1 MRRKHMNKITV
12 NIRLFGAFRK
22 YGEVAVL
29 EAPAGVGI
37 NELKELLSNWIGG
50 MERSLVA
57 GSVFANEN
65 EVLSAGAVIE
75 KDADLAVLPP
85 VCGG

>member
-1 MRRKHMNKITV
+1 MKTIKV
-12 NIRLFGAFRK
+12 SIRLFGAFRK

-37 NELKELLSNWIGG
+37 DELKELLSKWIGG
-50 MERSLVA
+50 MEAPLVA
-57 GSVFANEN
+57 DSVFANER
-65 EVLSAGAVIE
+65 EVLAAGAVIE
-75 KDADLAVLPP
+75 KDANLAVLPP

>member
-1 MRRKHMNKITV
+1 MKTITKTITIS
-12 NIRLFGAFRK
+12 IRLFGAFRK

-29 EAPAGVGI
+29 EAPAGVGMD
-37 NELKELLSNWIGG
+37 ELKELLSRWIGG
-50 MERSLVA
+50 MEAPLVA
-57 GSVFANEN
+57 ASVFANEK
-65 EVLSAGAVIE
+65 EVLAAGAVLE

>member
-1 MRRKHMNKITV
+1 MKTITV
-12 NIRLFGAFRK
+12 SIRLFGAFRK

-37 NELKELLSNWIGG
+37 DELKELLSKWIGG
-50 MERSLVA
+50 MEASLVA
-57 GSVFANEN
+57 DSVFANEK
-65 EVLSAGAVIE
+65 EVLAAGAVIE
-75 KDADLAVLPP
+75 KDANLAVLPP

>member
-1 MRRKHMNKITV
+1 MNTITV

-29 EAPAGVGI
+29 EAPAGVGLD
-37 NELKELLSNWIGG
+37 ELKELLSTWIGG
-50 MERSLVA
+50 MEAPLVA
-57 GSVFANEN
+57 DSVFADEK
-65 EVLSAGAVIE
+65 EVLAAGVVIE
-75 KDADLAVLPP
+75 KDASLAVLPP

>member
-1 MRRKHMNKITV
+1 MKTITV
-12 NIRLFGAFRK
+12 SIRLFGAFRK

-37 NELKELLSNWIGG
+37 DELKELLSRWIGG
-50 MERSLVA
+50 MEAPLVA
-57 GSVFANEN
+57 DSVFANEK
-65 EVLSAGAVIE
+65 EVLATGAVIE

-85 VCGG
+85 ICGG